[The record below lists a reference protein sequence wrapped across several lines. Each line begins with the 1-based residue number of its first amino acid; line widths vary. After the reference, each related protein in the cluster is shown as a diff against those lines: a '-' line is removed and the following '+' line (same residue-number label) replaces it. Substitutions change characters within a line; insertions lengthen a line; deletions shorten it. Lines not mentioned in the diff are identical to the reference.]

1 MRRQL
6 VDARR
11 RPGPMK
17 LRGDAPLARVCAAVI
32 LTALA
37 LGATAAEKPFKAP
50 RTSDGQPDL
59 QGYWTNNT
67 VVPLQRPAAY
77 ADRAQ
82 LTEAEARERL
92 DKALEPSETEAGT
105 DADVHYQLTDYGLDI
120 TQRKMNLDTRTAA
133 IVDPPDG
140 KLPAPLPT
148 AAAKAKER
156 ADYTRAHQYD
166 SAQTLNLSVRCIVWP
181 HQGPPI
187 MPTGYNSNLEI
198 YQSPGYVTI
207 ITEMMPDARIVPLDG
222 RPHLPGGVKQWLG
235 DSRGHWDGNTLV
247 IETTNYTGRTQVPGT
262 PAGLLLTL
270 DARVT
275 EYLERTGADT
285 LHYRFTVEDKNLWD
299 RSWTAEYPLVRIDGM
314 RFEYACQEGN
324 YGLANTLSGARVK
337 EREAAAQGTTPRDP
351 VPPPRR

>member
-6 VDARR
+6 VDACRLAAIGPIGLRR
-11 RPGPMK
+11 HAQLVR
-17 LRGDAPLARVCAAVI
+17 ACAAAM

-37 LGATAAEKPFKAP
+37 LGAATAAERPFKAP

-140 KLPAPLPT
+140 KLPAPRPE

-156 ADYTRAHQYD
+156 ADYTRAHAYD
-166 SAQTLNLSVRCIVWP
+166 SAQMLGLSVRCIVWP
-181 HQGPPI
+181 HQGHRSCRRA
-187 MPTGYNSNLEI
+187 T
-198 YQSPGYVTI
+198 TA
-207 ITEMMPDARIVPLDG
+207 T
-222 RPHLPGGVKQWLG
+222 
-235 DSRGHWDGNTLV
+235 SRS
-247 IETTNYTGRTQVPGT
+247 I
-262 PAGLLLTL
+262 
-270 DARVT
+270 
-275 EYLERTGADT
+275 
-285 LHYRFTVEDKNLWD
+285 
-299 RSWTAEYPLVRIDGM
+299 S
-314 RFEYACQEGN
+314 
-324 YGLANTLSGARVK
+324 
-337 EREAAAQGTTPRDP
+337 
-351 VPPPRR
+351 RRAT

>member
-133 IVDPPDG
+133 IVGYRAVDSHEYESCARRMPSMTGSGWRVPASSPDSIPSPDG
-140 KLPAPLPT
+140 AVKTLVSMPDENARPLPIT
-148 AAAKAKER
+148 
-156 ADYTRAHQYD
+156 T
-166 SAQTLNLSVRCIVWP
+166 SARSSGSSASSRPSVRISCHMRIENALSRSGRLSRSQPTASTRSNSIV
-181 HQGPPI
+181 
-187 MPTGYNSNLEI
+187 S
-198 YQSPGYVTI
+198 
-207 ITEMMPDARIVPLDG
+207 
-222 RPHLPGGVKQWLG
+222 
-235 DSRGHWDGNTLV
+235 
-247 IETTNYTGRTQVPGT
+247 
-262 PAGLLLTL
+262 
-270 DARVT
+270 
-275 EYLERTGADT
+275 
-285 LHYRFTVEDKNLWD
+285 
-299 RSWTAEYPLVRIDGM
+299 
-314 RFEYACQEGN
+314 
-324 YGLANTLSGARVK
+324 
-337 EREAAAQGTTPRDP
+337 
-351 VPPPRR
+351 

>member
-1 MRRQL
+1 
-6 VDARR
+6 
-11 RPGPMK
+11 MK

-67 VVPLQRPAAY
+67 VVPLQRPAAH

-148 AAAKAKER
+148 AAARAKER

-166 SAQTLNLSVRCIVWP
+166 SAQTLNLSVREAMGHFSV
-181 HQGPPI
+181 HRDI
-187 MPTGYNSNLEI
+187 MRVLTTLDDVGLSYIRLGQSSPTLSGGEA
-198 YQSPGYVTI
+198 Q
-207 ITEMMPDARIVPLDG
+207 RIKL
-222 RPHLPGGVKQWLG
+222 
-235 DSRGHWDGNTLV
+235 SRELAKRA
-247 IETTNYTGRTQVPGT
+247 TGRTLYVLDEPT
-262 PAGLLLTL
+262 TGLHFTDVEVLVDVLHAHFSHDHL
-270 DARVT
+270 IAR
-275 EYLERTGADT
+275 
-285 LHYRFTVEDKNLWD
+285 
-299 RSWTAEYPLVRIDGM
+299 WTTSTRY
-314 RFEYACQEGN
+314 
-324 YGLANTLSGARVK
+324 
-337 EREAAAQGTTPRDP
+337 
-351 VPPPRR
+351 